1 MKKLMKVLSNKGYAS
16 HTPTL
21 RKPKSRFM
29 NAPTRKPVKEEVG
42 RAGDKQGL
50 SIQSPLVALEY
61 FRANLVNMIAKYEG
75 EYVAIIEDKIIAHGR
90 DVKKVY
96 QEAKDKF
103 PKKVVFLGQVPRK
116 EALIL

>member
-1 MKKLMKVLSNKGYAS
+1 MK
-16 HTPTL
+16 
-21 RKPKSRFM
+21 
-29 NAPTRKPVKEEVG
+29 
-42 RAGDKQGL
+42 D
-50 SIQSPLVALEY
+50 ALEY

-116 EALIL
+116 EALILWENVSSLQRKILQASGLFTDL

>member
-1 MKKLMKVLSNKGYAS
+1 MK
-16 HTPTL
+16 
-21 RKPKSRFM
+21 
-29 NAPTRKPVKEEVG
+29 
-42 RAGDKQGL
+42 D
-50 SIQSPLVALEY
+50 ALEY

-75 EYVAIIEDKIIAHGR
+75 EYVAIIEDKIIAHGK

-103 PKKVVFLGQVPRK
+103 PKKIVFLGQVPRK